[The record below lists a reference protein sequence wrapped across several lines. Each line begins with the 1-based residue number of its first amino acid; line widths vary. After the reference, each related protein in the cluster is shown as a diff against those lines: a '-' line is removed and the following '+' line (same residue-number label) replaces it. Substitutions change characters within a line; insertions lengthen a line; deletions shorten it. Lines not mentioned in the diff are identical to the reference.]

1 MPDTTRPIS
10 KLPGLIYG
18 ADYNPE
24 QWPEEVWLEDARLM
38 QQAGVNLVSLGVF
51 AWARLEPRPGEYD
64 FAWLDRAMDLL
75 HAHGVR
81 VNLGTAT
88 PAPPPWLAKLHPETL
103 PVTADGLTLWPGSRR
118 HYSPHSRAYR
128 EHAARLVAKLAERYR
143 DHPALALWHV
153 DNEYACHFS
162 EDFSASAAEA
172 FRAWLRRRYG
182 ALEALNAAWGSAFW
196 GQIYGA
202 WDEIE
207 PPRRAP
213 YMINPGHQLDWKRFS
228 SDAFLACFEEQK
240 AILRRITP
248 DVPVTT
254 NFMGFH
260 KPLDYWAWA
269 AAEDVVAN
277 DAYPDPSDARWALGA
292 AMACDLMR
300 SLGGG
305 RPWILMEQAVGHV
318 NWLQRNA
325 TKPPGMMRLASLQAL
340 ARGADGVMF
349 FQWRQSAAG
358 SEQFLASIVPHG
370 GPETRA
376 FREAAALGAELG
388 MLAELRESRVPAR
401 AAILLDWESWWALE
415 IEGKPSA
422 DLRLMEQVRAYY
434 APLWERNITM
444 DFARPDA
451 DLSRYAL
458 VLAPNLFL
466 VSDAAARNL
475 EAYVA
480 GGGTLVMSF
489 FSGIADERSQVRLG
503 GYPAPFR
510 ALLGL
515 RVEELAPYGA
525 GATGT
530 VYTQDEESFACSL
543 WSDIIALEGAE
554 ALAHYAGDWF
564 AHRPAITRHGFSAG
578 RAYYAGTALDAAG
591 MAWLLERACREAGV
605 GAALDAPTG
614 VEIVERVADG
624 RRYLFALNHGASPA
638 DIHLT
643 RPTRNLLRPGEAA
656 RASHTI
662 EAGEVAILGVER

>member
-1 MPDTTRPIS
+1 MSDDTRPIS
-10 KLPGLIYG
+10 KVPGMIYG
-18 ADYNPE
+18 GDYNPE

-38 QQAGVNLVSLGVF
+38 RQAGVNLVSLGVF
-51 AWARLEPRPGEYD
+51 AWARLEPRPGVYD
-64 FAWLDRAMDLL
+64 FGWLDRVMDLL

-88 PAPPPWLAKLHPETL
+88 PAPPPWLARLHPETL
-103 PVTADGLTLWPGSRR
+103 PVTADGVTLWPGSRR

-128 EHAARLVAKLAERYR
+128 EHAARLVERLAERYK

-153 DNEYACHFS
+153 DNEYACHFA
-162 EDFSASAAEA
+162 EDFSPAAATA

-182 ALEALNAAWGSAFW
+182 TLEALNAAWGSAFW
-196 GQIYGA
+196 GQIYA
-202 WDEIE
+202 EWDEIE

-213 YMINPGHQLDWKRFS
+213 YMVNPGHQLDWKRFS
-228 SDAFLACFEEQK
+228 SDAFLECFEEQK

-248 DVPVTT
+248 DVPITT

-260 KPLDYWAWA
+260 KPLDYWRWA
-269 AAEDVVAN
+269 ATEDVVAN
-277 DAYPDPSDARWALGA
+277 DAYPDPADPRWAVGA

-325 TKPPGMMRLASLQAL
+325 TKPPGMMRLGSLQAV

-349 FQWRQSAAG
+349 FQWRQSRAG
-358 SEQFLASIVPHG
+358 SEQFLASIVPHS
-370 GPETRA
+370 GPESRA
-376 FREAAALGAELG
+376 FREVAALGAELG
-388 MLAELRESRVPAR
+388 ALAELRGSRVPAR
-401 AAILLDWESWWALE
+401 VAILFDWESWWALE

-422 DLRLMEQVRAYY
+422 DLRLMDQVHAFY
-434 APLWERNITM
+434 APLWERNITV

-466 VSDAAARNL
+466 VGEVAARNL
-475 EAYVA
+475 EGYVA
-480 GGGTLVMSF
+480 GGGTLVMGF
-489 FSGIADERSQVRLG
+489 FSGIVDERDQVWLG

-515 RVEELAPYGA
+515 HVEELAPYGA
-525 GATGT
+525 GETQV
-530 VYTQDEESFACSL
+530 VYTQDEESFACGL

-554 ALAHYAGDWF
+554 VLARYASGWF
-564 AHRPAITRHGFSAG
+564 AHRPAVTRHSYGAG
-578 RAYYAGTALDAAG
+578 GAYYAGTALDEAG
-591 MAWLLERACREAGV
+591 MGWLLARACREAGV
-605 GAALDAPTG
+605 GPALDAPAG
-614 VEIVERVADG
+614 VEVVQRAAAG
-624 RRYLFALNHGASPA
+624 RRYLFLLNHGQAAADVHLPQPA
-638 DIHLT
+638 RD
-643 RPTRNLLRPGEAA
+643 LLRRDQPAQS
-656 RASHTI
+656 SHTL
-662 EAGEVAILGVER
+662 EPGGVAILGE